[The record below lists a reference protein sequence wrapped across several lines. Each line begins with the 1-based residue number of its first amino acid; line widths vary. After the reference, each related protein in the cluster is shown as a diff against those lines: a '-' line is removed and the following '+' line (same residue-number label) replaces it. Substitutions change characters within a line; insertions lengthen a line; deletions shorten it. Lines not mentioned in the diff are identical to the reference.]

1 MSRPMPP
8 APTKPMTTEARTLI
22 SNEYRMNEVM
32 VAATWGMTAKMIM
45 RLRPA
50 PTAFSASRGPGSTAS
65 TLSEPSLA
73 STPMVKNTS
82 ATTPGSAPRP
92 SRATHRAAQSRSGML
107 RRIVRMTRA
116 IHWIG
121 ALMVVLDDARKMSGM
136 AMSVPM
142 IVATYAMRSVSS
154 STGQICG
161 QAVQSGASRRKK
173 FQKSRAPV
181 NSDSMLKFTCW
192 YEMISRAAT
201 MPSDSR
207 LLSRLAAVG
216 RSSWEFSGTTHV
228 LGFVDGAAVDLFE
241 GSVSRLFRRAVEHD
255 QAVPHPDDAVR
266 VIAGHV
272 DEMQVDDGGD
282 AVLAGDA
289 FQVVHHGARGR
300 RVQAGYR
307 LVRQHDRRLL
317 GQGAGDTDALLL
329 AARKRS

>member
-1 MSRPMPP
+1 
-8 APTKPMTTEARTLI
+8 
-22 SNEYRMNEVM
+22 
-32 VAATWGMTAKMIM
+32 
-45 RLRPA
+45 
-50 PTAFSASRGPGSTAS
+50 
-65 TLSEPSLA
+65 
-73 STPMVKNTS
+73 
-82 ATTPGSAPRP
+82 
-92 SRATHRAAQSRSGML
+92 
-107 RRIVRMTRA
+107 
-116 IHWIG
+116 
-121 ALMVVLDDARKMSGM
+121 
-136 AMSVPM
+136 
-142 IVATYAMRSVSS
+142 MRSVSS

-173 FQKSRAPV
+173 VQKSRAPV

-307 LVRQHDRRLL
+307 LVGEHDRRLL

-329 AARKRS
+329 AARKCVRADVSLLGDADPRQEIGRAHV